1 MAFICMLKEVALFAV
16 ALTLATASV
25 ASQSKPGCQSLC
37 GNISI
42 PYPFG
47 TGESCNISSRHFIR
61 CDTTL
66 NLPRAFLSY
75 PVPGGGYAEI
85 RLLHISLDGY
95 VFVTSSGNI
104 GYYCYNSSG
113 HDSGSSGRLSKG
125 LWSYQFYFN
134 NLGNHSGVLSFNPCN
149 YGFIVE
155 DGAHKFSVSDL
166 NDTNFNQR
174 EFPRILDWTIGNQN
188 CTEAQ
193 KDPQNY
199 ACKAH
204 SACID
209 PDNNDGYLCKCV
221 DGFRVTLIS
230 AVKILRNARLKPCS
244 RGGICHNTLWEI
256 KRERTPC
263 ARLRRLMF
271 HPIPSVEFFT
281 QYQIPN
287 IVEFQFTVSRR
298 AADCCHN
305 NIPTVCRHKTR
316 RGLFLAMLKAT
327 LRDNVSRIT
336 QGLVCREEPNL
347 HSSCPL
353 VAFLREVD
361 IDFSGFDGDDWKNGI
376 GCTQIKPSP
385 DSILILALLVLG
397 PSLVILI
404 LIAGVWRLIRKVV
417 SNDGGLDKAKL
428 VSSEELEAATD
439 QYNKNRILGRGGQG
453 CCLETEVPV
462 LVYEFIPN
470 GTLSHFIHDQNEE
483 YPRSWDMRLR
493 IAAAVA
499 SFIPSLVC
507 IGPHLSPRYQIKS
520 EEARGL
526 VVYFLS
532 TMEENRLPEIVD
544 AEVMKDGLKDEVVAV
559 AELAKR
565 SLN

>member
-244 RGGICHNTLWEI
+244 R
-256 KRERTPC
+256 
-263 ARLRRLMF
+263 
-271 HPIPSVEFFT
+271 
-281 QYQIPN
+281 
-287 IVEFQFTVSRR
+287 
-298 AADCCHN
+298 
-305 NIPTVCRHKTR
+305 
-316 RGLFLAMLKAT
+316 
-327 LRDNVSRIT
+327 
-336 QGLVCREEPNL
+336 
-347 HSSCPL
+347 
-353 VAFLREVD
+353 
-361 IDFSGFDGDDWKNGI
+361 
-376 GCTQIKPSP
+376 
-385 DSILILALLVLG
+385 VLG

-507 IGPHLSPRYQIKS
+507 IGPHLSPRYQIK
-520 EEARGL
+520 
-526 VVYFLS
+526 
-532 TMEENRLPEIVD
+532 
-544 AEVMKDGLKDEVVAV
+544 
-559 AELAKR
+559 
-565 SLN
+565 